1 MFRGVI
7 VPLVT
12 PFKKNYSVDHDGLKW
27 LTKYLIKEGV
37 NGLFPNS
44 TTGEFVHLRREEII
58 SLVSI
63 VVEEASGHINILP
76 GVTANS
82 TIEVIDLAKELL
94 EFDVNGF
101 VVAPPYYFKYSED
114 RLKKHFSEIA
124 EKIDKP
130 LILYN
135 IPATT
140 GVNLSIKLIRDLATE
155 YSNIAGVKATIDS
168 ITYLRRL
175 VQEIKSIRREFSVLT
190 GLDELFLPN
199 LMIGGDGGI
208 VALANIFPRIHV
220 EIYRAWENRD
230 YAKAIARWRD
240 LLELTRIIDVSSSYS
255 TAVKTALKLLGA
267 PIEETS
273 RPPLYEEDPET
284 KRVIED
290 VLKKLNL
297 SIT

>member
-7 VPLVT
+7 VPLIT
-12 PFKKNYSVDHDGLKW
+12 PFKKNYSIDHDGVRW
-27 LTKYLIKEGV
+27 LVKYLVREGV

-44 TTGEFVHLRREEII
+44 TTGEFVHLRRDEII
-58 SLVSI
+58 SLVST
-63 VVEEASGHINILP
+63 VVEEASGHVLILP

-94 EFDVNGF
+94 EYDVNGF
-101 VVAPPYYFKYSED
+101 IIAPPYYFKYSED
-114 RLKKHFSEIA
+114 RLKKHFSDVA
-124 EKIDKP
+124 ERIDKP

-140 GVNLSIKLIRDLATE
+140 GVNLSIKLVRDLAIE
-155 YSNIAGVKATIDS
+155 HSNIAGVKATIDS

-175 VQEIKSIRREFSVLT
+175 IQEIKSIRRDFSVLT

-208 VALANIFPRIHV
+208 VALANVFPRIHV
-220 EIYRAWENRD
+220 EIYRAWESKD

-240 LLELTRIIDVSSSYS
+240 LLELARIIDVSSSYS

-267 PIEETS
+267 PIEEIS

-284 KRVIED
+284 KKMIENI
-290 VLKKLNL
+290 LKKLGI